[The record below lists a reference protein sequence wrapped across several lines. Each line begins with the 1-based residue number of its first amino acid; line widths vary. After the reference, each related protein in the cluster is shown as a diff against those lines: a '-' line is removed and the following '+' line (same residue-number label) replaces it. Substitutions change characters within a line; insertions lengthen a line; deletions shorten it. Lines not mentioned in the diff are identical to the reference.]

1 MVSQP
6 THSSNRILRPV
17 KGWFILLTLLLAL
30 FLNMLPVIGRLP
42 AYPDWLALI
51 LTFWCVREPR
61 KLGMGTA
68 FVLGLVMDVVNA
80 GVIGQH
86 ALAYVPLAYAAT
98 SLSRRILWFP
108 LLKQALQILPLLF
121 LADTL
126 MLLVRML
133 AGAEFP
139 GLEYFTG
146 PLVAT
151 VLWYPLT
158 FLLLLP
164 QYQPTEKDEN
174 RPI

>member
-1 MVSQP
+1 MVSHP

-30 FLNMLPVIGRLP
+30 LLNMIPQLGRLP

-68 FVLGLVMDVVNA
+68 FLLGLIMDVVNA

-86 ALAYVPLAYAAT
+86 PLAYVPLAYAAT

-121 LADTL
+121 LAHAL
-126 MLLVRML
+126 MLLARMPT
-133 AGAEFP
+133 GAEFP
-139 GLEYFTG
+139 GFTYFLS
-146 PLVAT
+146 PLVAAL
-151 VLWYPLT
+151 LWYPLT
-158 FLLLLP
+158 FMLLLP
-164 QYQPTEKDEN
+164 QYQPSEKDEN